1 MAIVG
6 GMDVHRNQITFDYLD
21 TETGEVSRGELR
33 PATRSRLRVWLQ
45 RFHGLE
51 VAFALEATT
60 GWRFVVE
67 ELEAAGVEA
76 HLAEPA
82 ETSVQRGRKRRA
94 KTDRADARLLREL
107 LQTGRL
113 PESWIPP
120 AHIQELRTLVRLRKT
135 LLDQRVA
142 WQHRIQAQLFHHGQP
157 AQPRL
162 LRCDRETWLA
172 GLHVSP
178 AARQVIDLALRMID
192 QLNDELDPIERQLLR
207 IARRQAGCRSL
218 VQRHY
223 GIGPFTAVAILSEY
237 GDARRFSSS
246 RQAVRHSGLDVTV
259 HQSDNKRARGRLSRQ
274 GPPVLRWA
282 LYEAAMSAVRPTSP
296 DLPFYLETSA
306 RIGKNRA
313 RLAVARRLMRRAH
326 HTLRQL
332 GDQALEEAS

>member
-21 TETGEVSRGELR
+21 TETGSVTRGELR
-33 PATRSRLRVWLQ
+33 PATRTKLRVWL
-45 RFHGLE
+45 RHLHGKE
-51 VAFALEATT
+51 AAFALEATT

-82 ETSVQRGRKRRA
+82 DTSALRGPKRRA

-120 AHIQELRTLVRLRKT
+120 EHIQELRSLVRLRKT
-135 LLDQRVA
+135 LLDERTA

-162 LRCDRETWLA
+162 LRRDPQAWLA
-172 GLHVSP
+172 DLQVSP
-178 AARQVIDLALRMID
+178 VARQVIDLALRMID
-192 QLNDELDPIERQLLR
+192 HLTEELDPIERQLLHF
-207 IARRQAGCRSL
+207 ARRQAGCRAL
-218 VQRHY
+218 VQQHY
-223 GIGPFTAVAILSEY
+223 GIGPFTAVAIVSEH

-259 HQSDNKRARGRLSRQ
+259 HQSDTKRARGRLSRQ

-282 LYEAAMSAVRPTSP
+282 LYEAAMCAARPTSP
-296 DLPFYLETSA
+296 DLAYYLETSA

-313 RLAVARRLMRRAH
+313 RLAVARKLMRRAH

-332 GDQALEEAS
+332 GEQALEEAS

>member
-1 MAIVG
+1 
-6 GMDVHRNQITFDYLD
+6 MDVHRNQITFDYLD

-33 PATRSRLRVWLQ
+33 PATRSKLRVWLQ
-45 RFHGLE
+45 RFQGRDA
-51 VAFALEATT
+51 AFALEATT

-82 ETSVQRGRKRRA
+82 DTSTLRGRKRRA

-120 AHIQELRTLVRLRKT
+120 EHIQELRTLVRLRKT
-135 LLDQRVA
+135 LLDERTA
-142 WQHRIQAQLFHHGQP
+142 WQHRIQAQLFHQGQP

-162 LRCDRETWLA
+162 LRRDRQTWLA
-172 GLHVSP
+172 DLKISP
-178 AARQVIDLALRMID
+178 ASRQTIDLALRMID
-192 QLNDELDPIERQLLR
+192 HLNEELEPIERQLLQ
-207 IARRQAGCRSL
+207 IARHQAGCRAL
-218 VQRHY
+218 VQQHY
-223 GIGPFTAVAILSEY
+223 GIGPFTALAIVSEY

-246 RQAVRHSGLDVTV
+246 RKAVRHSGLDVTV
-259 HQSDNKRARGRLSRQ
+259 HQSDTKRARGRLSHQ
-274 GPPVLRWA
+274 GPPLLRWA
-282 LYEAAMSAVRPTSP
+282 LYEAAMCAARPTSP
-296 DLPFYLETSA
+296 DLPYYLATSS

-313 RLAVARRLMRRAH
+313 RLAVARKLLRRAH

-332 GDQALEEAS
+332 GDQALAEAS